1 MNEDI
6 LEKMLHGD
14 EIRVE
19 VSEDNM
25 EAYIFVPSSRA
36 KHLTKESIR
45 AVLKKEKI
53 VSGIDE
59 EAIERLVSQ
68 KICDE
73 NVLIAKGKPAT
84 TGEDGRFEFFF
95 NSEIKKNPKVLP
107 DGSVDYR
114 NTKYFQMVKEGDKIA
129 EYISATRG
137 ESGYTVKG
145 QFLTAKPGK
154 EIPPLKGQGFYM
166 TEDRKEYFAK
176 VDGKI
181 EIKNR
186 LLMIEKVLIIRGD
199 VDLISGNIDFI
210 GDVHVKGDVASG
222 MEIKARGQ
230 VVVSGHVGAANIEAG
245 EDIILKSGI
254 SGNDK
259 AVLVAG
265 GDIHGK
271 FFESSTI
278 RTRGNLYANSILN
291 SEIEVAG
298 VIQTNGKHGTIIGGK
313 VHATGGITVGT
324 IGSNAEIPTQ
334 VESGINESWIRDV
347 QELQAARK
355 KTKFELSMVL
365 RALEAFKNMDE
376 TGNHAMHD
384 DPRRKKL
391 MKAKGIKEVE
401 LEALNSKIDELQE
414 KIKSAAHAK
423 ITATN
428 VVHRGTKVILH
439 DCTMYVTKEYI
450 NVSFIVKDG
459 QVDTIVN

>member
-6 LEKMLHGD
+6 LEKLLQGE

-19 VSEDNM
+19 VSEDDM
-25 EAYIFVPSSRA
+25 EAYVFVPSS
-36 KHLTKESIR
+36 KVKNLTEERIR
-45 AVLKKEKI
+45 AILKKEKI

-59 EAIERLVSQ
+59 DAIKRMVSQ

-73 NVLIAKGKPAT
+73 KVLIAKGKPAT
-84 TGEDGRFEFFF
+84 TGENGRFEFLF
-95 NSEIKKNPKVLP
+95 NSEIKKNPKMLP

-145 QFLTAKPGK
+145 RFLSAKPGK
-154 EIPPLKGQGFYM
+154 EVPPLKGQGFYM
-166 TEDRKEYFAK
+166 TEDKKEYFAK

-186 LLMIEKVLIIRGD
+186 LLMIENVLIIKGD
-199 VDLISGNIDFI
+199 VDLISGNVDFV

-222 MEIKARGQ
+222 MVIKAKGQ
-230 VVVSGHVGAANIEAG
+230 VVVSGHVGAAIIEAG

-259 AVLVAG
+259 AVLLAG

-271 FFESSTI
+271 FFESATI
-278 RTRGNLYANSILN
+278 RTLGNLYANSILN
-291 SEIEVAG
+291 SDIEVAG
-298 VIQTNGKHGTIIGGK
+298 VIQTNGKHGTIIGGR

-324 IGSNAEIPTQ
+324 IGSSAEIQTQ
-334 VESGINESWIRDV
+334 LECGISESWIRDEQKL
-347 QELQAARK
+347 QEVKK
-355 KTKFELSMVL
+355 KTKFELGMVL

-376 TGNHAMHD
+376 SGD
-384 DPRRKKL
+384 SSKQEDPRRKKL
-391 MKAKGIKEVE
+391 TRAKAIKELE
-401 LEALNSKIDELQE
+401 LETLNAKIDELQT
-414 KIKSAAHAK
+414 KIKSAVHAR
-423 ITATN
+423 ITVTN
-428 VVHRGTKVILH
+428 KVFRGTKVILH
-439 DCTMYVTKEYI
+439 DCTMYVTKEYVNI
-450 NVSFIVKDG
+450 SFIIKDG